1 MDTFEKMYEEVDQE
15 ISQENQWLE
24 FEIALSQGDREEAK
38 QIMIETDDLGYR
50 GAAQTMYDI
59 LFTNKESDY
68 E

>member
-1 MDTFEKMYEEVDQE
+1 MSEVVEKMYEEVDCE

-38 QIMIETDDLGYR
+38 KIMVETDDLGYR
-50 GAAQTMYDI
+50 GAAEVMYNI
-59 LFTNKESDY
+59 LFKESSY